1 VPPFGQHLLEV
12 LIAHKPDSAQDD
24 DLVFATTRGGH
35 IHPSNV
41 RTRGLQPAVEKANRE
56 LALTKVAPI
65 SADLTP
71 HGLRHTYC
79 SILVSMDE
87 DWATVAQQMR
97 HADIATTQR
106 YYTHAMRHRRN
117 GIAERLDATLSEFR
131 VGFRV
136 ASGSEG
142 LVTGNTAD
150 AETHMGTE
158 V

>member
-1 VPPFGQHLLEV
+1 MLEV

-41 RTRGLQPAVEKANRE
+41 RTRGLQPAIEKANRE

-106 YYTHAMRHRRN
+106 YYTHAMRHSRN
-117 GIAERLDATLSEFR
+117 GIAERLDGGRVPGCIPGCKWLRR
-131 VGFRV
+131 VGHWQYGRRR
-136 ASGSEG
+136 
-142 LVTGNTAD
+142 NPHRD
-150 AETHMGTE
+150 
-158 V
+158 

>member
-56 LALTKVAPI
+56 LALTKVAP
-65 SADLTP
+65 
-71 HGLRHTYC
+71 YC

-131 VGFRV
+131 VAFRV

-150 AETHMGTE
+150 AETRIGN
-158 V
+158 